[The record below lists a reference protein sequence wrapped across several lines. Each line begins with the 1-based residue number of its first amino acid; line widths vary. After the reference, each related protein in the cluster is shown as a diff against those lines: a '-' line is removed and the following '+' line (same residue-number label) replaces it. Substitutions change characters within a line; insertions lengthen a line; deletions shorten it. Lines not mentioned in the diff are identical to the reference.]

1 MYNSNRIE
9 NIFKVRTLI
18 VIMMCLVL
26 NNIYAHIV
34 FTNFVNLLENQDVYD
49 WIAISNSPSLE
60 TGENILWNLTNAECV
75 GEALPIKCFVSNESE
90 KLGIKTGASNHEMA
104 YVASLILSLC
114 FLFVWHKKT
123 R

>member
-1 MYNSNRIE
+1 MKDHQLYVNDQ
-9 NIFKVRTLI
+9 KV
-18 VIMMCLVL
+18 
-26 NNIYAHIV
+26 
-34 FTNFVNLLENQDVYD
+34 DSD
-49 WIAISNSPSLE
+49 
-60 TGENILWNLTNAECV
+60 
-75 GEALPIKCFVSNESE
+75 ALYTYTMSVSNESE

>member
-1 MYNSNRIE
+1 MHNKKLCSL
-9 NIFKVRTLI
+9 VSRT
-18 VIMMCLVL
+18 
-26 NNIYAHIV
+26 H
-34 FTNFVNLLENQDVYD
+34 
-49 WIAISNSPSLE
+49 
-60 TGENILWNLTNAECV
+60 LTN
-75 GEALPIKCFVSNESE
+75 LHSLDYTLE